1 MSRTAFLGLGVM
13 GYPMA
18 GHLVDAGHEVTVWN
32 RTAAKAQQW
41 ASQHEGRVAATPAD
55 AIRDA
60 EFVFLCLGDDPD
72 VLAVFDAMS
81 SEFTSGMV
89 IIDHTTASAQL
100 ARDLYARSAEAG
112 AAFVDAPISG
122 GQAGAE
128 NGQLTIMCGGDAA
141 AFERAEPIMAAYGKK
156 MTLIGE
162 SGAGQLAKSV
172 NQICIA
178 GIVQGLAE
186 GLHFADQAGLDVAK
200 VIEAISGGAAQ
211 SWQMDNRWETMR
223 DGQYEHGFAVDW
235 MRKDLRIALDTARAN
250 GASVPLTAMVDQ
262 YYADIQ
268 AMGGNRWDTSSLLAR
283 LGRGKDG

>member
-1 MSRTAFLGLGVM
+1 MARVAFLGLGVM

-18 GHLVDAGHEVTVWN
+18 GHLVKAGHDVTVWN
-32 RTAAKAQQW
+32 RTGAKAEAW
-41 ASQHEGRVAATPAD
+41 AKEYGGSAAATPAD
-55 AIRDA
+55 AVSGA
-60 EFVFLCLGDDPD
+60 EFILLCLGDDPD
-72 VLAVFDAMS
+72 VLAVYDAL
-81 SEFTSGMV
+81 EPNIGAGAV
-89 IIDHTTASAQL
+89 IVDHTTASAGL
-100 ARDLYARSAEAG
+100 ARTLYARASEKG

-128 NGQLTIMCGGDAA
+128 NGQLTIMCGGDAQ
-141 AFERAEPIMAAYGKK
+141 AFSKAEPIMQAYGKR

-186 GLHFADQAGLDVAK
+186 GMHFADEAGLDVAK

-211 SWQMDNRWETMR
+211 SWQMENRWETMR
-223 DGQYEHGFAVDW
+223 DGHYEHGFAVDW
-235 MRKDLRIALDTARAN
+235 MRKDLRIALDTAREN
-250 GASVPLTAMVDQ
+250 GASLPVTAMVDQ

-268 AMGGNRWDTSSLLAR
+268 AMGGQRWDTSSLLAR
-283 LGRGKDG
+283 MGRKPD